1 MKHKDLYNYIKTEI
15 INELIEGKAE
25 DDAAT
30 AAALKNQQA
39 QIAAATAASAAAD
52 AAKKA
57 ADKKKAETTSDQK
70 PGLTED
76 GLNEM
81 GRKGKGYKPGANL
94 SKAKQVYTAS
104 KLAQILELI
113 ENAGEDGITAKEIQ
127 AATGIKNLPQLY
139 PLLGQLAAIGAIID
153 PKVTTGVSEPGIEEP
168 ETTEPEMTDK
178 DEDEI
183 EIEKDEYEQPE
194 EEEDIEIE
202 VEPSAADL
210 KAAEKITGTPSG
222 KEAEINTV
230 VSKIKTIAGKIEN
243 LEGSEYDIK
252 LKALKQFVANNK
264 GLLKGVDLNSITN
277 GLIS

>member
-1 MKHKDLYNYIKTEI
+1 MKRQDLYNYIREEI
-15 INELIEGKAE
+15 INELTETTYAGKA
-25 DDAAT
+25 AT
-30 AAALKNQQA
+30 DQMKKDPKFNSL
-39 QIAAATAASAAAD
+39 TPSA
-52 AAKKA
+52 KA
-57 ADKKKAETTSDQK
+57 NAINDLSKGGDVELEEAELS
-70 PGLTED
+70 
-76 GLNEM
+76 EM

-94 SKAKQVYTAS
+94 SKAKQVYTTS

-153 PKVTTGVSEPGIEEP
+153 PKATVSVSEPETEKP
-168 ETTEPEMTDK
+168 ETTEPEMADK
-178 DEDEI
+178 DEDEV

-194 EEEDIEIE
+194 EEEDVEIE

-210 KAAEKITGTPSG
+210 KAAEKIASVPSG

-243 LEGSEYDIK
+243 LTGSEYDAK

>member
-1 MKHKDLYNYIKTEI
+1 MKRNELYNYIKTEI
-15 INELIEGKAE
+15 INELSLNEGTAE
-25 DDAAT
+25 E
-30 AAALKNQQA
+30 N
-39 QIAAATAASAAAD
+39 
-52 AAKKA
+52 AAKQAELKSIDAQMKA
-57 ADKKKAETTSDQK
+57 LATKKSEVAKSGAVAETELS
-70 PGLTED
+70 
-76 GLNEM
+76 EM

-153 PKVTTGVSEPGIEEP
+153 PKAAVGVSEPGVEEP
-168 ETTEPEMTDK
+168 ETAEPEMADK
-178 DEDEI
+178 DEDEV

-210 KAAEKITGTPSG
+210 KAAEKIAGVPSG
-222 KEAEINTV
+222 KEAEINAV

-243 LEGSEYDIK
+243 LKGSEYDAK